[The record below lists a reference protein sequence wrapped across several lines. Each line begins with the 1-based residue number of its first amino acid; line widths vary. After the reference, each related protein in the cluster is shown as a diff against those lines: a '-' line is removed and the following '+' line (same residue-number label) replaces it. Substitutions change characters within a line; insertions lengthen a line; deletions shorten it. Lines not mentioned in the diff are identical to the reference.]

1 MNFPRQRVNSSTVAS
16 IVYDPATAILEVE
29 FVNGSI
35 YQYHNV
41 PAAIFEQFRTAPSKG
56 RYVNARLRKTYACSR
71 IA

>member
-16 IVYDPATAILEVE
+16 IGYDPATAILEVE

-35 YQYHNV
+35 YHNV

-56 RYVNARLRKTYACSR
+56 RYVNGRLRKTYACSR